1 MNPGHFVR
9 STFISEAG
17 CRLGGENV
25 ANYRF
30 VVRSTSRRGKSA
42 RPFRF
47 KYLQTGQFQVVR
59 HAMSK
64 DDELFKDDELPPQ
77 NQRNRLPAPNKVPP
91 KSIRANNQPH
101 SLTVDI
107 VVFPA

>member
-1 MNPGHFVR
+1 
-9 STFISEAG
+9 
-17 CRLGGENV
+17 
-25 ANYRF
+25 
-30 VVRSTSRRGKSA
+30 
-42 RPFRF
+42 
-47 KYLQTGQFQVVR
+47 
-59 HAMSK
+59 MSK

>member
-1 MNPGHFVR
+1 MPESAKTYYIMRNCG
-9 STFISEAG
+9 S
-17 CRLGGENV
+17 GGG
-25 ANYRF
+25 
-30 VVRSTSRRGKSA
+30 SGSSA
-42 RPFRF
+42 L
-47 KYLQTGQFQVVR
+47 KAS
-59 HAMSK
+59 AMSK